1 MSMGNTSPLILLLIV
16 ALLIIL
22 WMFVCVCLFLFA
34 LCECVPVC
42 NLNKNSMLPTTFR
55 IHSATDNNN
64 KQQRRC
70 INCCTRGCL
79 WIPKCIWLCLYVGVY
94 VGLFSKKDSYLLC
107 ASVCMGYCDK
117 WKVCPPVCVCVCG
130 STTNTKRF
138 FCYAMRF
145 HIVSMFSWLW
155 VFGLNKCGCVC
166 VWVRPCLSN
175 AVQIAIASNSHHRIF
190 TSHCLVYSFASLLF
204 YSFFLFLLLCSS
216 LWWT

>member
-1 MSMGNTSPLILLLIV
+1 MSMGNTSPRSV
-16 ALLIIL
+16 TDCGTVDYALD
-22 WMFVCVCLFLFA
+22 VCVCVCACLFLSA

-64 KQQRRC
+64 KQQRRY

-117 WKVCPPVCVCVCG
+117 WKVCP
-130 STTNTKRF
+130 S
-138 FCYAMRF
+138 
-145 HIVSMFSWLW
+145 
-155 VFGLNKCGCVC
+155 VC
-166 VWVRPCLSN
+166 VWVCVC
-175 AVQIAIASNSHHRIF
+175 AVPLQIRNDSF
-190 TSHCLVYSFASLLF
+190 TMQCDSIS
-204 YSFFLFLLLCSS
+204 
-216 LWWT
+216 